1 MVLQGVQEAPAGVEH
16 RPPEVGAQV
25 RILPGAHPLT
35 SAFVRRTLLR
45 FANVGLPCSGLDEL
59 GGAVVTVAA
68 LPVGDDGPARP
79 GRPVEP
85 EHAGEARHR
94 GMERL
99 LSSGSWDAEDVL
111 GDVRDWAL
119 RQLGQPGAVLE
130 GEVLD
135 R

>member
-1 MVLQGVQEAPAGVEH
+1 
-16 RPPEVGAQV
+16 
-25 RILPGAHPLT
+25 
-35 SAFVRRTLLR
+35 
-45 FANVGLPCSGLDEL
+45 
-59 GGAVVTVAA
+59 
-68 LPVGDDGPARP
+68 
-79 GRPVEP
+79 VEP